1 MTDTR
6 DLGHV
11 CYRWGRNWIIRK
23 NIYKKIFQHNLPFP
37 WGLGTNLTV
46 SGEKLVMKDVTR
58 SYSGDY
64 VCNADNG
71 VGRWPVRQMVSLDVL
86 CEYFQSCTK
95 S

>member
-1 MTDTR
+1 
-6 DLGHV
+6 
-11 CYRWGRNWIIRK
+11 
-23 NIYKKIFQHNLPFP
+23 
-37 WGLGTNLTV
+37 
-46 SGEKLVMKDVTR
+46 MKDVTR